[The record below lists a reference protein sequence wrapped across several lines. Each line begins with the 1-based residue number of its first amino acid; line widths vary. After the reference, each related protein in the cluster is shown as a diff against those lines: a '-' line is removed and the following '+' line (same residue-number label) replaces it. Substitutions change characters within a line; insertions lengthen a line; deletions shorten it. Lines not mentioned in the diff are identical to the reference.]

1 MKRRPVSVG
10 QMMAQSPIRRREFCA
25 FLGGGAIAWSLAARA
40 QQTAKISRIGYF
52 APVRI
57 PHLIEALKD
66 RLRDLGYVEG
76 KNLQFEFRFAEDRSG
91 RLDELAADLVQL
103 RPDVIVTFSTP
114 PTVAV
119 KRATSTIP
127 VVMAGTG
134 DPVRA
139 GVVASLARPGGNV
152 TGVTVYGPEL
162 SRKRLEVLKEA
173 ARGVARIGVLG
184 NGGNPFN
191 QLLWED
197 TRSAGSALGVDL
209 RLAMVDRPDE
219 LDAAFSTLRRQGVEA
234 VVVLADAQ
242 LNSARHRI
250 IALAAEHR
258 LPTMYEEREFARAG
272 GMISYGPSLVDLSR
286 RAAEFV
292 DKILKGA
299 KPDQLPVEQPTKL
312 ELVINLATAKAL
324 GVDVPPILLTRADEV
339 IE

>member
-1 MKRRPVSVG
+1 M
-10 QMMAQSPIRRREFCA
+10 RRRDFCA
-25 FLGGGAIAWSLAARA
+25 LLWGGAIAWPLAARA
-40 QQTAKISRIGYF
+40 QQAAKIWRIGYF
-52 APVRI
+52 APVKI
-57 PHLIEALKD
+57 QHLIEALRD
-66 RLRDLGYVEG
+66 WLRELGYVEG
-76 KNLQFEFRFAEDRSG
+76 KNLQFEFRFVEDQSG
-91 RLDELAADLVQL
+91 KLDELAADLVRL

-139 GVVASLARPGGNV
+139 GLVASLSRPGGNV

-162 SRKRLEVLKEA
+162 SRKRLEVLKESV
-173 ARGVARIGVLG
+173 RGVARVGVLG
-184 NGGNPFN
+184 NGENPFN

-197 TRSAGSALGVDL
+197 TRSAGPALGIDL
-209 RLAMVDRPDE
+209 RLAMVGRLDE
-219 LDAAFSTLRRQGVEA
+219 LDAAFSTLKRQGADA
-234 VVVLADAQ
+234 VIVLADAQ
-242 LNSARHRI
+242 LNGARRRI

-258 LPTMYEEREFARAG
+258 LPTMYEGREFAQAG
-272 GMISYGPSLVDLSR
+272 GMISYGPNLVDLSR

-299 KPDQLPVEQPTKL
+299 KPDELPVEQPTRF
-312 ELVINLATAKAL
+312 ELVINLNTAKAL
-324 GVDVPPILLTRADEV
+324 GLDVPPMLLTRADEV